1 MRDAGLGKADTVHL
15 WVRDNAMQTYSWQ
28 IKVRPTALCGEIAEA
43 AYSLFCKRYVARRG
57 IRGLGVTASGFDR
70 GEEQLTFEILNSSY
84 EKKARVE
91 EAVARIREKHGYSKL
106 QRGIMYEDKHALE
119 MDVRGERLS
128 KEERI
133 ATQNQPKP
141 KMTEIKDDQ

>member
-1 MRDAGLGKADTVHL
+1 M
-15 WVRDNAMQTYSWQ
+15 
-28 IKVRPTALCGEIAEA
+28 
-43 AYSLFCKRYVARRG
+43 
-57 IRGLGVTASGFDR
+57 
-70 GEEQLTFEILNSSY
+70 
-84 EKKARVE
+84 
-91 EAVARIREKHGYSKL
+91 AVARIREKHGYSKL

-133 ATQNQPKP
+133 AAQNQRKP